1 MAGEQ
6 LCDTALVTGAGAGI
20 GRAVLEDLLD
30 RGVRVA
36 AVDVDAA
43 ALAPLADRG
52 VPVFAADLLDPAAAE
67 QAVHAAWGALGSI
80 EGVVNSAG
88 IYPVTPLLDIT
99 LAEWDRVI
107 HLNLRAPFVVG
118 RAAARRMVDAGIAG
132 SIVNISSTA
141 ARFSRPG
148 VAHYGASKAGLE
160 QLTRNM
166 AVELAGHGIR
176 VNAVAPGV
184 VATQTVLDKSRASGE
199 AEHAAKLARIPLGRI
214 AETADIVPLVRML
227 LSRATAYCT
236 GSVFLAD
243 GGLTLG
249 MSGY

>member
-1 MAGEQ
+1 MASEQ
-6 LCDTALVTGAGAGI
+6 VCDTVLVTGAGAGI
-20 GRAVLEDLLD
+20 GRAVLEDLLE

-43 ALAPLADRG
+43 ARAPLADRG
-52 VPVFAADLLDPAAAE
+52 VPVYTADLLDPAAAE
-67 QAVHAAWGALGSI
+67 QAVHAAWDALGTL
-80 EGVVNSAG
+80 EGVVNCAG
-88 IYPVTPLLDIT
+88 IYPVTPLLELP

-184 VATQTVLDKSRASGE
+184 VGTQTVLDKSRASGQ